1 MRVMQI
7 EGDWGL
13 DNIRLAERPDPAP
26 EPGQVVVK
34 MKAASI
40 NFRDTVMVNRGYGRR
55 SGELPL
61 VPLSD
66 GAGMVE
72 AVGDGVSRVAVG
84 DLVCPVFGQNWL
96 HGTFREEYWSGTLG
110 GPNDGTLQEKMLMPE
125 SGLVKAP
132 AHLSAVEA
140 AALPCAA
147 VTAWNALVEQG
158 QIKAGDSVLVQG
170 TGGVSLFALQFA
182 KMHGAEVVATSSS
195 DNKLAKAR
203 EMGADHLINYKGT
216 PDWARTARAVLGR
229 AVDHIVEVGGAGTL
243 EQSLRAVRPGGIIS
257 LIGVLSGGDGNLN
270 LGPVVTQN
278 IRLQG
283 VTVGSR
289 TMFENMNRA
298 ISMYGMK
305 PMVDEAHQF
314 TFEDVAEALRAF
326 PQGRHFGKVCGLA
339 WDA

>member
-13 DNIRLAERPDPAP
+13 DNIRLAERPDPTP
-26 EPGQVVVK
+26 GPGQVVVK
-34 MKAASI
+34 MQAASI

-66 GAGMVE
+66 GAGTVE
-72 AVGDGVSRVAVG
+72 AVGDGVTRVAVG
-84 DLVCPVFGQNWL
+84 DLVCPIFGQNWL
-96 HGTFREEYWSGTLG
+96 QGTFTEECWGGTLG
-110 GPNDGTLQEKMLMPE
+110 GPNDGTVQEKMLL
-125 SGLVKAP
+125 SQDGVVKAP

-147 VTAWNALVEQG
+147 VTAWNAVVSQG
-158 QIKAGDSVLVQG
+158 QVKAGDAVLVQG

-195 DNKLAKAR
+195 DEKLAKAKA
-203 EMGADHLINYKGT
+203 MGADHLINYREV
-216 PDWARTARAVLGR
+216 PEWAKAARQALSR
-229 AVDHIVEVGGAGTL
+229 AVDHVVEVGGAGTL
-243 EQSLRAVRPGGIIS
+243 EQSLRAIRPGGVVS
-257 LIGVLSGGDGNLN
+257 LIGVLSGGAGNLN

-283 VTVGSR
+283 ITVGSR
-289 TMFENMNRA
+289 AMFEDMNRA
-298 ISMYGMK
+298 MTVFGTR
-305 PMVDEAHQF
+305 PAVDEAHQF
-314 TFEDVAEALRAF
+314 TFEGVAEALRAF
-326 PQGRHFGKVCGLA
+326 PEGRHFGKVCGTA